1 MSFVLAGIAVAGA
14 TGLTK
19 TIVGSVQKNKAK
31 KRQADAKIQMEK
43 DKDAYM
49 NAPILN
55 QYDNMENT
63 MEDLTVNTQ
72 AADFAAQKSEQA
84 RADIM
89 QNMSGAAG
97 SSGIAALAQT
107 MANTANQEAQAAS
120 ATIASQEAANQQA
133 ERQAAGSIQKL
144 QAEGEANVENL
155 KRDRM
160 ATQLGMS
167 QAEYGAETQNVADA
181 QAAMMSG
188 IGDIG
193 GAIGTGL
200 GELGSKSP
208 GPKTITT
215 ELGKQSQAGEWID
228 GKFVPFDNSGSTSS
242 ALTWPQ

>member
-19 TIVGSVQKNKAK
+19 TIVGGVQKNKAK

-55 QYDNMENT
+55 PYDNMENT

-72 AADFAAQKSEQA
+72 AADFTAQKSEQA

-89 QNMSGAAG
+89 GGMAASAG

-120 ATIASQEAANQQA
+120 ASIATQEAANQKA
-133 ERQAAGSIQKL
+133 ERKEAGNIQEL
-144 QAEGEANVENL
+144 QAKGDAQVENL

-167 QAEYGAETQNVADA
+167 SAEVQAEGQNVADA
-181 QAAMMSG
+181 NAMMMSG
-188 IGDIG
+188 ISDVGSAAGSFVGAG
-193 GAIGTGL
+193 GVG
-200 GELGSKSP
+200 
-208 GPKTITT
+208 
-215 ELGKQSQAGEWID
+215 GK
-228 GKFVPFDNSGSTSS
+228 K
-242 ALTWPQ
+242 